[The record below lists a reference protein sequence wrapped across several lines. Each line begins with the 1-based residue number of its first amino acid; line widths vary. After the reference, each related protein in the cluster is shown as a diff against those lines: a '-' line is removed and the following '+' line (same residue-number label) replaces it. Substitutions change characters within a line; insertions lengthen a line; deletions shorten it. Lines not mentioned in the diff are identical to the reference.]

1 MVKSPAVWLGTFVL
15 AKISNCE
22 EGSVLLLEE
31 TIKKIGELDRQA
43 QKRTRLRLDD
53 LTKPPGSLGM
63 LEEVVVK
70 IAGITGKW
78 MPSLEKKAVIVMAGD
93 HGVVAE
99 GVSAFPQEVT
109 PQMVRNFLRGGAAIN
124 VLSRHAGA
132 EVVCVDIGVA
142 APLKEPGLLSRKIA
156 PGTRNI
162 AEGPAMTLEEARKA
176 IEVGIEV
183 ATQEIAAGVQL
194 LATGD
199 MGIGNTTP
207 STAILAAFT
216 GFPVSLIA
224 GKGTGLD
231 DRGLQHKVEV
241 IERALRVNKPDPRD
255 GLDVLS
261 KVGGFEI
268 GGLAGVILG
277 AAASRVPVVIDGFIS
292 GAAAMIARAL
302 APRVVDYIIASH
314 LSEEPGHKIM
324 LKWLGLEPM
333 IQMRM
338 RLGEGTGAV
347 LAFHLIEAGLRILR
361 EMATFSEAQVSKK
374 SED

>member
-109 PQMVRNFLRGGAAIN
+109 SQMVHNFLRGGAAIN
-124 VLSRHAGA
+124 VLSRHAGTK
-132 EVVCVDIGVA
+132 VVCVDIGVA
-142 APLKEPGLLSRKIA
+142 APLEEPALLSRKIA
-156 PGTRNI
+156 PGTNNI
-162 AEGPAMTLEEARKA
+162 AQGPAMTLEEARKA

-183 ATQEIAAGVQL
+183 ATQQIATGVEL

-231 DRGLQHKVEV
+231 DRALQHKVEV